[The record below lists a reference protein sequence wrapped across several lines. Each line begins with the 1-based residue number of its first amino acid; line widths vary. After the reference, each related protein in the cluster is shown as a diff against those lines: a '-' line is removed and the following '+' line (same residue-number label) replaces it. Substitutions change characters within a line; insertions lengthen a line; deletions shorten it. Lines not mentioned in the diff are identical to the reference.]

1 MKIKYILSL
10 LICYTV
16 TSAFAQSKCSRFYP
30 LEEGTSFQYTLYNNK
45 DKVDGTTEYMV
56 TDVNNENGNT
66 NATMKIKFVDS
77 KGKNVIESDYKIS
90 CTDSGIKMDYQSLF
104 PTQMKQQ
111 YEEMG
116 MEMEITGTDIQIPNN
131 LTVGQTLDD
140 SNINVNMSMTGMK
153 MKINI
158 DNYDRKVEAKETVT
172 TAAGTFDCY
181 LLTEKTKSKVMMAN
195 QEMSSK
201 IWLAE
206 NIGMV
211 KQETYNKKGKLMSRM
226 ELTKFSK

>member
-10 LICYTV
+10 LICYTA
-16 TSAFAQSKCSRFYP
+16 TNIFAQSKCSRFYP

-45 DKVDGTTEYMV
+45 DKVEGTTEYKV

-90 CTDSGIKMDYQSLF
+90 CTDDGIKMDYQSLF

-116 MEMEITGTDIQIPNN
+116 MEMEITGTDIKIPNS

-158 DNYDRKVEAKETVT
+158 DNYDRKVESKETVT
-172 TAAGTFDCY
+172 TTAGTFDCY

-195 QEMSSK
+195 QEMSGK

-206 NIGMV
+206 DVGMV
-211 KQETYNKKGKLMSRM
+211 KQETYNKKGKLISRM
-226 ELTKFSK
+226 VLTEFSK